1 MKNHVVPELIL
12 KLEVQLKNWFEE
24 AVFPEMDERVLRRLE
39 YRLGSSIAKDV
50 ARTIYPGLK
59 ARLLEDLELT
69 QPKQYPPSAT
79 SSDSPSSIGSGTRAG
94 TSCAMYYYVLTT
106 QRSTLSRQAAAE
118 EP

>member
-79 SSDSPSSIGSGTRAG
+79 GSDSSSSIGSGTRAG
-94 TSCAMYYYVLTT
+94 TSCAMYYVLTT
-106 QRSTLSRQAAAE
+106 QCSTLSRQAAAE